1 MVARKPPSTTAGPLV
16 ELDHGEAWTTSRLV
30 AEKFGKKHSD
40 VIRAIKKKR
49 CSPEFARRN
58 FALSEYVDRTGR
70 TVPMYRLSRDGFSLV
85 VMGFT
90 GEAAVAWQERF
101 IAAFNK
107 MERELRR
114 IAENKALP
122 DWKEAR
128 QLGKA
133 ERRELT
139 DVVQE
144 HALNAQARGDST
156 TPVERWIMAATKTV
170 SAALFENEFC
180 ESISG
185 IRERL
190 TPRQLRRLAM
200 AEEVYA
206 GAIASYL
213 DSGLHHK
220 LVNAEA
226 KRAVLAFASMTGGKE
241 VPGVDVSAR
250 MRLGRAAPRRLAA
263 EVC

>member
-1 MVARKPPSTTAGPLV
+1 MGDVRIVADACVPVRRLGLWEGGGVKRYPLQAPGGEVKPPSTTVGPLV

-30 AEKFGKKHSD
+30 AEKFGKKHGD

-49 CSPEFARRN
+49 CSPEVARRN
-58 FALSEYVDRTGR
+58 FALSEYVDPTGR

-85 VMGFT
+85 AMGFT

-170 SAALFENEFC
+170 SAALFVGWLQG
-180 ESISG
+180 ESSPH
-185 IRERL
+185 L
-190 TPRQLRRLAM
+190 LQP
-200 AEEVYA
+200 
-206 GAIASYL
+206 L
-213 DSGLHHK
+213 DAPGF
-220 LVNAEA
+220 EA
-226 KRAVLAFASMTGGKE
+226 
-241 VPGVDVSAR
+241 
-250 MRLGRAAPRRLAA
+250 
-263 EVC
+263 

>member
-1 MVARKPPSTTAGPLV
+1 MVARKPLSTTAGPLV

-122 DWKEAR
+122 DWQEAR

-226 KRAVLAFASMTGGKE
+226 KRAVVAFASMTGGKE

-250 MRLGRAAPRRLAA
+250 MRLGRAAPRRLVVEA
-263 EVC
+263 C

>member
-1 MVARKPPSTTAGPLV
+1 MFGPSNP
-16 ELDHGEAWTTSRLV
+16 D
-30 AEKFGKKHSD
+30 
-40 VIRAIKKKR
+40 
-49 CSPEFARRN
+49 
-58 FALSEYVDRTGR
+58 
-70 TVPMYRLSRDGFSLV
+70 
-85 VMGFT
+85 
-90 GEAAVAWQERF
+90 EAAASVECDSLLAKAASWPNF
-101 IAAFNK
+101 IAMGLKINPA
-107 MERELRR
+107 
-114 IAENKALP
+114 ASAL
-122 DWKEAR
+122 D
-128 QLGKA
+128 LLSKA

-226 KRAVLAFASMTGGKE
+226 KRAVMAFASMTGGKE

-250 MRLGRAAPRRLAA
+250 MRLGRAAPRRHVA
-263 EVC
+263 